1 MPPLLTARES
11 SRLAAGGKRLPRL
24 PRPLYLRVNSLL
36 RWLHTYVSMVG
47 LMVVLL
53 FSATGITLN
62 HPEWTLGS
70 IEKRLDVKGQVPRD
84 WVADGAEVKKLEVAE
99 YLRKQHH
106 FRGTVS
112 EFRTDERE
120 CSLSFKAPGYAADG
134 FVDRQTGDYQFTV
147 SAEGMVAI
155 LNDLHRGRNAGK
167 AWAALIDISAALLIL
182 VSVTGVGMLLYL
194 KRTRTSALWAGFA
207 GLVILGVLMWIAI

>member
-1 MPPLLTARES
+1 MRPLLTARES
-11 SRLAAGGKRLPRL
+11 SRLAAGGKRLPRP
-24 PRPLYLRVNSLL
+24 PRPLHLRVNSLL

-53 FSATGITLN
+53 FSVTGITLN

-70 IEKRLDVKGQVPRD
+70 IEKRQEVRGQVPRD
-84 WVADGAEVKKLEVAE
+84 WVADGAEVKKLEIAE

-106 FRGTVS
+106 LHGTVS
-112 EFRTDERE
+112 EFRADERE
-120 CSLSFKAPGYAADG
+120 CSLSFKAPGYSADG
-134 FVDRQTGDYQFTV
+134 FVDRSTGSYQFTV
-147 SAEGMVAI
+147 SAEGAVAV

-167 AWAALIDISAALLIL
+167 AWALLIDVSAALLVL

-194 KRTRTSALWAGFA
+194 KRTRASALWAGFG
-207 GLVILGVLMWIAI
+207 GLVILAVLMWLAI